1 MLPQQ
6 VRRKGKMM
14 QICLD
19 FAGVYCGEIFQ
30 DIMKNSA
37 QELLLWE
44 QGEELPWTA
53 VLEPGEQVLGHC
65 LFLVPET
72 ALGLA
77 RFWGHFH
84 SSLVIREGVSGL
96 QMSIGSL
103 VGQTGVRC
111 FMQTLPL
118 QPLILFVLCMALVHK
133 AVLGLDFSPKL
144 FLRAILGYN

>member
-1 MLPQQ
+1 
-6 VRRKGKMM
+6 MM

-53 VLEPGEQVLGHC
+53 VLEPAHLPFPGEQVLGHC

-77 RFWGHFH
+77 RF
-84 SSLVIREGVSGL
+84 
-96 QMSIGSL
+96 
-103 VGQTGVRC
+103 
-111 FMQTLPL
+111 
-118 QPLILFVLCMALVHK
+118 
-133 AVLGLDFSPKL
+133 
-144 FLRAILGYN
+144 